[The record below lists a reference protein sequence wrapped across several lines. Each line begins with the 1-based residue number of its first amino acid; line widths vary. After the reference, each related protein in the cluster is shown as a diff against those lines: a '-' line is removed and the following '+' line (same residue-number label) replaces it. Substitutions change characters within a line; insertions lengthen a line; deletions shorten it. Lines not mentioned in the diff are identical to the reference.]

1 MTIFSCLASKIIDV
15 RNQAKVQVKFWQD
28 RNNIYILI
36 VLAGPGD
43 SGHSPSANTGY
54 GDYDYVFDLDNDG
67 DADFYDGPLGAR
79 PAVPGFEPLGKF
91 FTTIFFMFSIQYK

>member
-1 MTIFSCLASKIIDV
+1 MSCCSSNEISVGQK
-15 RNQAKVQVKFWQD
+15 Q
-28 RNNIYILI
+28 NICILI

-43 SGHSPSANTGY
+43 SGHSPNANTGY

-91 FTTIFFMFSIQYK
+91 FTTTFFMFSIQYK

>member
-1 MTIFSCLASKIIDV
+1 M
-15 RNQAKVQVKFWQD
+15 
-28 RNNIYILI
+28 I

-79 PAVPGFEPLGKF
+79 PAVPGFEPLGK
-91 FTTIFFMFSIQYK
+91 